1 MVSRQLLPEGNCIPI
16 RVGVWVKVRDT
27 MRVGGKKAIA
37 PEENCPSV
45 RVRVSARVSFGVRG
59 QFCIREIVL
68 EPS

>member
-1 MVSRQLLPEGNCIPI
+1 MVSRQLLSGGNCIPI
-16 RVGVWVKVRDT
+16 RVGVWVKVKVT
-27 MRVGGKKAIA
+27 MRVGGKKTIA

-45 RVRVSARVSFGVRG
+45 RVRVWARVSFGVRG